1 MLEALRNPIRIKNL
15 EIRNRIVMP
24 PMVTNFASVT
34 GSVTRQLIEY
44 HVERSKGGV
53 GLQIVEST
61 QIGSEPTARLKIH
74 SDTLIPGLNELAESI
89 RMWGAKPGIQ
99 LNYGGA
105 RGADPLSSDQISGI
119 IEDFASAALRA
130 KMAGF
135 DLVEIH
141 AAHTAL
147 LGQFLSPRNNHRTD
161 EWGGNW
167 EKRASLVLTV
177 IRRVRE
183 KIGNDF
189 PLSLRISGD
198 EFIEGGKTLE
208 ETERMVPLFEEAGI
222 DLLHVS
228 GGGADSKEWT
238 GLPMVFPRGALSHLA
253 ERVKKLVKIPVVTV
267 GRIND
272 PLLADRLIQEGKAD
286 LVSFGRALFADP
298 YLPQKAFQ
306 GKFDEIRKC
315 TACNDCRLR
324 VADSGW
330 KVKCAVNA
338 DLGQEGKD
346 LLRSAERRK
355 KVMIIGGGPAG
366 MEAAR
371 IAKSRGHLV
380 TLYERNKELGGQVA
394 LAVVPPHKEELN
406 NLLEYL
412 SHQMKSLKIPVKLG
426 VEVDSSLIQKA
437 KPDVIVLATGSKS
450 AISPFEGQAK
460 KLSNY
465 EILGGKLPKGEHF
478 LIIGGGSVGCEIAEY
493 LAEKGKKV
501 SVVEILEQ
509 IASDAQSDARKLL
522 AQRLQEKKVSIYIRS
537 RVQKIEGEKITLMSR
552 EGKSFE
558 LQADVVVVATG
569 SIPNPISLKGIE
581 KLKPYPEIYLIGDCR
596 QAGKIMQAIHDGNRV
611 GRHI

>member
-24 PMVTNFASVT
+24 PMVTNFSSVT

-119 IEDFASAALRA
+119 IEDFSSAALRA

-147 LGQFLSPRNNHRTD
+147 LGQFLSPRNNHRSD

-167 EKRASLVLTV
+167 EKRASLVLAV

-198 EFIEGGKTLE
+198 EFIEGGKTIE
-208 ETERMVPLFEEAGI
+208 ETERMVLLFEKAGI

-228 GGGADSKEWT
+228 AGGADSKEWT
-238 GLPMVFPRGALSHLA
+238 GLPMVFPRGALVHLA
-253 ERVKKLVKIPVVTV
+253 ERIKKWVKVPVVTV

-272 PLLADRLIQEGKAD
+272 PLLADRIIQEGRAD
-286 LVSFGRALFADP
+286 LVSMGRALFADP
-298 YLPQKAFQ
+298 YLP
-306 GKFDEIRKC
+306 GEI
-315 TACNDCRLR
+315 
-324 VADSGW
+324 
-330 KVKCAVNA
+330 
-338 DLGQEGKD
+338 
-346 LLRSAERRK
+346 
-355 KVMIIGGGPAG
+355 
-366 MEAAR
+366 
-371 IAKSRGHLV
+371 
-380 TLYERNKELGGQVA
+380 
-394 LAVVPPHKEELN
+394 
-406 NLLEYL
+406 
-412 SHQMKSLKIPVKLG
+412 
-426 VEVDSSLIQKA
+426 
-437 KPDVIVLATGSKS
+437 
-450 AISPFEGQAK
+450 
-460 KLSNY
+460 
-465 EILGGKLPKGEHF
+465 
-478 LIIGGGSVGCEIAEY
+478 
-493 LAEKGKKV
+493 
-501 SVVEILEQ
+501 
-509 IASDAQSDARKLL
+509 
-522 AQRLQEKKVSIYIRS
+522 
-537 RVQKIEGEKITLMSR
+537 
-552 EGKSFE
+552 
-558 LQADVVVVATG
+558 
-569 SIPNPISLKGIE
+569 
-581 KLKPYPEIYLIGDCR
+581 
-596 QAGKIMQAIHDGNRV
+596 
-611 GRHI
+611 